1 MWCQC
6 KCYYKISY
14 IEEIAL
20 ERETPASHLR
30 QGRQLTCSI
39 TTTNYAS
46 AKEIYMKILLIITM
60 VLTVSTAAFSEEQKA
75 NRADI
80 RDVKLDA
87 EFAVARKYI
96 QASEPVF
103 KKNSATVK
111 VQIMDKTCV
120 VTVDR
125 YEPKS
130 DLEPP
135 IRWKVKDVKCEK

>member
-1 MWCQC
+1 
-6 KCYYKISY
+6 
-14 IEEIAL
+14 
-20 ERETPASHLR
+20 
-30 QGRQLTCSI
+30 
-39 TTTNYAS
+39 
-46 AKEIYMKILLIITM
+46 MKILLIITM